1 MDNQILLNY
10 INNGYTAAEMAYK
23 LGIHDLDLYQHI
35 NKLKRD
41 GYIISRKLYCDGN
54 FKYILH
60 NHMRNRTITPI
71 YTRPKEKKVRILCMS
86 DFHYTSIKEN
96 NEMIHKAYNYAKKN
110 GIKLI
115 FLCGDI
121 FHGKFSSYEKTFV
134 PGIEQIKKFLEDF
147 PFDNDILIMGT
158 GGDHDHSILREDY
171 IDPIKV
177 INDIRHNIL
186 IPSYNQ
192 SLFRIGNANIILNH
206 NSLGTPANLNYK
218 DIKCALALNGHRHRF
233 AFCNNDGLSIDIPT
247 TSDIVFQNIN
257 GFVVLSLGFN
267 CNYIQS
273 VGADFITYINGKEVV
288 LSRNYSNINY
298 KSNNDNLYIEEFNHE
313 KIVNT
318 ATPRIKEDPLTLLDK
333 ANNELNDT
341 NIKLNDTSNKLN
353 NSIEETVT
361 LKLQNTNLI
370 NENKELTS
378 TIKTLEEEKNALRD
392 SLNEIKEIKNSKIE
406 ELQKENKNITISNN
420 QLNINNKELKDKNK
434 SILEQLK
441 NYKKLLDEA
450 LEREKILLE
459 SKNEVKEESL
469 INNNEAEKE
478 DVFNVFKQER
488 INEYKDS
495 LKAQEKEKLREEFLQ
510 KVSTFKDDFDS
521 DLYKENEEF
530 ADKMCDV
537 MDEVSL
543 QLSGEEEKKRI
554 LKVNKS
560 IEKEKKYNRSQ
571 MTREERIEE
580 LKKKMASKK
589 K

>member
-1 MDNQILLNY
+1 MDNQILLDY

-54 FKYILH
+54 FKYELK
-60 NHMRNRTITPI
+60 NSLKNRAYTTI

-86 DFHYTSIKEN
+86 DLHYTSLNEN
-96 NEMIHKAYNYAKKN
+96 NEMIHKAYDYAKKN
-110 GIKLI
+110 DIKLI

-121 FHGKFSSYEKTFV
+121 FHGKKSSYEKVFM
-134 PGIEQIKKFLEDF
+134 PGIEQIKTFLEDF
-147 PFDNDILIMGT
+147 PFDNDVLIMGT
-158 GGDHDHSILREDY
+158 GGDHDHSILEEDY
-171 IDPIKV
+171 IDPIKA
-177 INDIRHNIL
+177 INENRHNIF
-186 IPSYNQ
+186 IPSYAQ
-192 SLFRIGNANIILNH
+192 SLYRIGNANIILNH
-206 NSLGTPANLNYK
+206 NSIGAPMNLNYK
-218 DIKCALALNGHRHRF
+218 EIKCALALNGHRHRF
-233 AFCNNDGLSIDIPT
+233 AFCDKGGLSIDIPT
-247 TSDIVFQNIN
+247 TSDIVYENIN

-267 CNYIQS
+267 SNFIQS
-273 VGADFITYINGKEVV
+273 VSADFITYINGKEVV
-288 LSRNYSNINY
+288 LSRNCANIKY
-298 KSNNDNLYIEEFNHE
+298 KSNDNSLFVENFNHE
-313 KIVNT
+313 KIINT
-318 ATPRIKEDPLTLLDK
+318 AAPKIKEDPLTLLDK

-341 NIKLNDTSNKLN
+341 NIKLNDTNNKLN
-353 NSIEETVT
+353 NSLQETIT
-361 LKLQNTNLI
+361 LKLENTNLI

-378 TIKTLEEEKNALRD
+378 TIKTLEEEKNVLRD
-392 SLNEIKEIKNSKIE
+392 SLNETKKIKNSKIE

-420 QLNINNKELKDKNK
+420 QLSINNKELKDKNK

-459 SKNEVKEESL
+459 SKNEVKEEIL
-469 INNNEAEKE
+469 ISNDVDEKE
-478 DVFNVFKQER
+478 DVFIVFKQER

-510 KVSTFKDDFDS
+510 KVSTFKDDLDY

-543 QLSGEEEKKRI
+543 QLSGEKEKKRI

-560 IEKEKKYNRSQ
+560 IEKDKKYNRSQ

>member
-23 LGIHDLDLYQHI
+23 LGIHDLDLYQYI

-41 GYIISRKLYCDGN
+41 GYVISKKLYSDGN
-54 FKYILH
+54 FKYKLQTPY
-60 NHMRNRTITPI
+60 NQKEYTPI
-71 YTRPKEKKVRILCMS
+71 YTKPKEKNVEILCMS
-86 DFHYTSIKEN
+86 DLHYTSLEEN
-96 NEMIHKAYNYAKKN
+96 NEMIHRAYDYAKKN

-121 FHGKFSSYEKTFV
+121 LHGKFSSQEETFM
-134 PGIEQIKKFLEDF
+134 PGIEQIKTFLEDF
-147 PFDNDILIMGT
+147 PFDNDILIIGT
-158 GGDHDHSILREDY
+158 GGDHDQSILYGDY
-171 IDPIKV
+171 IDPIKA
-177 INDIRHNIL
+177 ITNTRHNII
-186 IPSYNQ
+186 IPKYSQ
-192 SLFRIGNANIILNH
+192 SLFRIGNADIILNH
-206 NSLGTPANLNYK
+206 NSLGVPSNLNYNGK
-218 DIKCALALNGHRHRF
+218 KCALALNGHRHRF
-233 AFCNNDGLSIDIPT
+233 AFYKKNGLSIDIPT
-247 TSDIVFQNIN
+247 TSDIVYDNIN

-267 CNYIQS
+267 SNHIQS

-298 KSNNDNLYIEEFNHE
+298 KSNDNTLFIEEFDHE
-313 KIVNT
+313 KIINT

-333 ANNELNDT
+333 ANNKLNDT
-341 NIKLNDTSNKLN
+341 NNKLN
-353 NSIEETVT
+353 NSIEETIT
-361 LKLQNTNLI
+361 LKLQKINLI

-378 TIKTLEEEKNALRD
+378 TIKALEEDKNVLRD

-434 SILEQLK
+434 SMLEQLK
-441 NYKKLLDEA
+441 KYKQLLDEA
-450 LEREKILLE
+450 LEREKVLLE
-459 SKNEVKEESL
+459 SKTEVKEEFII
-469 INNNEAEKE
+469 INNVTEKE

-510 KVSTFKDDFDS
+510 KVSTFKDDLDY